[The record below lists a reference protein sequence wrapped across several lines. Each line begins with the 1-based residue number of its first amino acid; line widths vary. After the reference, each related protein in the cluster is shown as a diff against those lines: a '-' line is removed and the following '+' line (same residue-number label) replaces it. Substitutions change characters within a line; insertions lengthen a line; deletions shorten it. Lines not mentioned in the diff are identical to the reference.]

1 MYKNKW
7 IFVLLLSITALI
19 ISGSAAYF
27 SVFGLSKLFA
37 GAGLSALIL
46 FGALEIGKIIS
57 VSVLYR
63 YWKRFSFF
71 LRTIFTSMVI
81 GIMFITSMGIYGFLR
96 NAYDQ
101 TSVQLTTIE
110 KETTIKEQRK
120 NFIQLEIDR
129 YQKEVDSKNKQIDTY
144 ISNRDVQEKLVSDL
158 YTQSADTNINKNQSW
173 VYRTR
178 AKETQ
183 DAIKESDNLINQ
195 IRSENSE
202 LYTKINS
209 LNDSIS
215 KIDRDILELQSTD
228 IAVEIGPLKYLSE
241 LTGFEMD
248 DVVGFL
254 IFLIIFVFDPFAI
267 ILIMSANALSMK
279 TPDEIEYY
287 EKRKK
292 EKEEKKEKLISNN
305 NDNIIHKNIKKLAQ
319 NYTDNRIQK
328 DINKIYKDIEELN
341 SIKSNVD
348 DLVNFVNNYNNKSET
363 EYNTIKENMDEIFKL
378 KNDLDNKTNDID
390 NIKENINDLYKIRNN
405 IEKLDNYIKD
415 NNKKNENDILNLKNN
430 IDDFKDELNKND
442 NKNNIEFNKLK
453 NILNNITESLKNDEF
468 EEQLKSLNKKI
479 NHLMDNKDNEKFKDM
494 FNDFKEKLEDEL
506 KDYVNILNKKI
517 EKLNKNENLYNE
529 LNQIKLNY
537 DKKLNEINKKINE
550 KIEIIETI
558 PGRNMRRPGARIP
571 EQQIKKEI

>member
-37 GAGLSALIL
+37 GAGISALIL

-71 LRTIFTSMVI
+71 LRTIFTTMVI

-101 TSVQLTTIE
+101 TSVQLTTID

-120 NFIQLEIDR
+120 NYIQLEIDR

-144 ISNRDVQEKLVSDL
+144 IDNRNVQEKLVSDL
-158 YTQSADTNINKNQSW
+158 YTQSADTNLNKNQSW

-183 DAIKESDNLINQ
+183 DAIKESDNLINK
-195 IRSENSE
+195 IRLDNSE
-202 LYTKINS
+202 VYTKINS

-215 KIDRDILELQSTD
+215 KIDREILELQSTD
-228 IAVEIGPLKYLSE
+228 IAIEIGPLKYLSE
-241 LTGFEMD
+241 LTGLEMD

-267 ILIMSANALSMK
+267 ILIMSANALSIK
-279 TPDEIEYY
+279 TPEEIEYY

-292 EKEEKKEKLISNN
+292 EKEEKGKIINNKDNLI
-305 NDNIIHKNIKKLAQ
+305 HRNIKKLAQ
-319 NYTDNRIQK
+319 NYTDNRLQK
-328 DINKIYKDIEELN
+328 DIDNIYKDIEELN
-341 SIKSNVD
+341 SIKSNVN
-348 DLVNFVNNYNNKSET
+348 DLVNFVNNYNNKSEI
-363 EYNTIKENMDEIFKL
+363 EYNSIKENMDEILKL

-405 IEKLDNYIKD
+405 IEKLDDYIKD
-415 NNKKNENDILNLKNN
+415 NNKKSENDILNLKNN
-430 IDDFKDELNKND
+430 IDNFKDELNKNED
-442 NKNNIEFNKLK
+442 KNNIEFNKLK
-453 NILNNITESLKNDEF
+453 NILNDITKSLKNDNF

-479 NHLMDNKDNEKFKDM
+479 NHLMDNKDDEKFKDI

-517 EKLNKNENLYNE
+517 DKLNENENLYNE
-529 LNQIKLNY
+529 LNQIKSNY
-537 DKKLNEINKKINE
+537 DKKLDQIDKKINE